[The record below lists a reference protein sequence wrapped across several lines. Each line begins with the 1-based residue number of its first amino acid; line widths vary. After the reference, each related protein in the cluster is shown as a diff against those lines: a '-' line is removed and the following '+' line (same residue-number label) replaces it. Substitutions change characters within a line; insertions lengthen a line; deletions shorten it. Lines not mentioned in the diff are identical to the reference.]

1 MWVTKLCYQYDINQL
16 CWKIGGSFGKRSP
29 RRGDRGHFCSPPSW
43 GQAPSLYGR
52 RGMVVSSEHP
62 YSSPFQATAGDRD
75 QNGSVLPQASPRL
88 GSAKAAAAG
97 KTAAVSL
104 SSKGIYS
111 VSGLLIYHPL
121 VNTFETSGIR
131 RYLRHFFGLVFCRFF
146 SRTLFSIL
154 HLPPTSGLNP
164 SCESVLCLF
173 PLLSPLKW
181 TFPTCILPTLRRAS
195 GSPWWN

>member
-1 MWVTKLCYQYDINQL
+1 M
-16 CWKIGGSFGKRSP
+16 
-29 RRGDRGHFCSPPSW
+29 
-43 GQAPSLYGR
+43 
-52 RGMVVSSEHP
+52 VSSEHP

-195 GSPWWN
+195 GSP